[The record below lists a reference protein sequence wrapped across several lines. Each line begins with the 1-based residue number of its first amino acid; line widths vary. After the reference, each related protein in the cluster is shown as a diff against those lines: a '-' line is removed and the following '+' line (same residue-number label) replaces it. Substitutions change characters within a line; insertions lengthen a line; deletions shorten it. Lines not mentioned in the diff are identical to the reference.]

1 MNPQVCINADRL
13 TTLYLHFVRYFFPQN
28 QGMLLIQKTYTHN
41 LNPLFEYRPQPPT
54 PPKLKPLIP
63 HGIKG
68 PWG

>member
-41 LNPLFEYRPQPPT
+41 LNPLFEYRPHPP
-54 PPKLKPLIP
+54 PPSQTQTSYPP
-63 HGIKG
+63 MA
-68 PWG
+68 